1 MVTMTKE
8 KLPKESMLHEATSD
22 GSAPKKVFIM
32 YIFTDKVSEL
42 SNLFRKFN
50 IYYALLDSILIFMA
64 AYTAIIFTGI
74 HTVCADMIRV
84 DIITFSDIGAE
95 ITVTALCALLS
106 AVLITIAVSTVNV
119 LRARRRDADACST
132 IGMAYPELDEPLKA
146 AHDNSGV
153 ENVVMADLADS
164 VAKKMDEVEYSSFL
178 DQKRMTGR
186 VIAIIVLA
194 LAIISLAVADFSVAG
209 SVGEVRLPVIGTIE
223 GVGDAAGG
231 GGGDEIM
238 DTGEAG
244 SGGDIYGDPSVASI
258 EGTNLD
264 LTMYTGVGSEF
275 SIRETGDVREQEFE
289 TSPPFPVEPVTAG
302 APEPERISDADL
314 VGRYFEEL
322 ATTE

>member
-1 MVTMTKE
+1 
-8 KLPKESMLHEATSD
+8 
-22 GSAPKKVFIM
+22 M

-50 IYYALLDSILIFMA
+50 VYYALLDSILIFMA
-64 AYTAIIFTGI
+64 AYAIVIFTGI
-74 HTVCADMIRV
+74 HTVCAGMTRV
-84 DIITFSDIGAE
+84 DIVGFSDIGAE
-95 ITVTALCALLS
+95 ITVPALCALLL
-106 AVLITIAVSTVNV
+106 AVLITIAVSTLSVR
-119 LRARRRDADACST
+119 RARRRGAGADADACAT
-132 IGMAYPELDEPLKA
+132 IGTTYPDLSEPLKT

-153 ENVVMADLADS
+153 ENVVVADLAEN
-164 VAKKMDEVEYSSFL
+164 VAKKMDEIEYSSFL

-194 LAIISLAVADFSVAG
+194 LAIISLAVADFSVVN
-209 SVGEVRLPVIGTIE
+209 SVGEVRLPVLGTI
-223 GVGDAAGG
+223 GGAGDAAGG
-231 GGGDEIM
+231 GGGAETM
-238 DTGEAG
+238 DVSEAG
-244 SGGDIYGDPSVASI
+244 SGDDIYGDPTVASI

-275 SIRETGDVREQEFE
+275 SIREAGDVREQEFE
-289 TSPPFPVEPVTAG
+289 TSPPFPVEPIAAG